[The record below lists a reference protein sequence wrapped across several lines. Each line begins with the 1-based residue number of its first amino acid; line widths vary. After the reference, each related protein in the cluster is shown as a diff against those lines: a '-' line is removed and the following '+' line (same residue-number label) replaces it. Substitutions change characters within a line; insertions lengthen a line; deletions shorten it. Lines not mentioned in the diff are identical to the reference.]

1 MKLYYFP
8 GACSL
13 SPHIVLL
20 EAGLAHTM
28 VKIDSKTKKTES
40 GADYLAVNS
49 KGAVP
54 ALQLD
59 DGRVLT
65 EGPAIVQ
72 YLADLKPESGLAPR
86 AGTFERYQLM
96 EILNFITSEIHK
108 SFSPLFNPA
117 SSAEVKETAVTNL
130 GKKFD
135 WLSGFLGKK
144 PFLLGNTFTV
154 ADAYLFTVLN
164 WTGHVKID
172 LNKWPILAEYKARI
186 AKRPKVIEAMK
197 AEGLIK

>member
-13 SPHIVLL
+13 SPHIVSL
-20 EAGLAHTM
+20 EAGLPVTM

-65 EGPAIVQ
+65 EGPAVVQ

-96 EILNFITSEIHK
+96 EILNYITSEVHK

-117 SSAEVKETAVTNL
+117 SSAEVKDTAVTTL

-172 LNKWPILAEYKARI
+172 LGKWPVLAEYKARI